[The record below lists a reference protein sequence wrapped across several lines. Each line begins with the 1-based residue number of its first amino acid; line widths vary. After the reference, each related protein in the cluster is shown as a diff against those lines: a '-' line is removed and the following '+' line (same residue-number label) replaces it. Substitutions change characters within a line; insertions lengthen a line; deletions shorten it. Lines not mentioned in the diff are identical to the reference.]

1 MSIHSLSQSYL
12 DFRGGTPMKLTGIF
26 LMITSLI
33 MVLASCSQDDDLK
46 EVRLAEV
53 TRSIFYAPQYVAIS
67 EGFFEDEGLDVE
79 LTTTWGGDTTMTTL
93 LSDGADVA
101 LVGAETSMYV
111 YAQGANDPAINFA
124 QLTKTDG
131 TFLVSREPVDNFTWD
146 DLKGTTFLGQR
157 QGGMPQMVGEHVLRK
172 NGIDPHEDLELI
184 QNIDF
189 GNIPSAFAS
198 GTGDYVQLFEPQ
210 ATLFEEEGIGHIVD
224 SFGTQSGEIPYTV
237 YMAKQSFID
246 EDVDT
251 IENFTRAIY
260 RAQQWIEEEDAAT
273 VAEAIEPFFDDT
285 TLDVIE
291 QVFIRYRDQGSYASA
306 PLLSENGWYLL
317 QEIMDESGELPMDID
332 YDELVNREV
341 AEKITAE

>member
-1 MSIHSLSQSYL
+1 MC
-12 DFRGGTPMKLTGIF
+12 RWKKLF
-26 LMITSLI
+26 LVICFPAILLM
-33 MVLASCSQDDDLK
+33 ACNQEKDLT
-46 EVRLAEV
+46 EVELAEV
-53 TRSIFYAPQYVAIS
+53 TRSIFYAPQYVALS

-79 LTTTWGGDTTMTTL
+79 LTTTWGGDTTMTAL
-93 LSDGADVA
+93 LSDGADIA

-111 YAQGANDPAINFA
+111 YAQEANDPPINFA

-131 TFLVSREPVDNFTWD
+131 TFLVSREPVENFEWE
-146 DLKGTTFLGQR
+146 DLKGTSFLGQR
-157 QGGMPQMVGEHVLRK
+157 QGGMPQMVGEHVLRL
-172 NGIDPHEDLELI
+172 NGIDPHEDLGELI

-246 EDVDT
+246 EDVET

-260 RAQQWIEEEDAAT
+260 RAQQWIEEEDATT

-291 QVFIRYRDQGSYASA
+291 QVFIRYRDQGSYATS
-306 PLLSENGWYLL
+306 PLLSEDGWYLL

-341 AEKITAE
+341 ADKITEE

>member
-1 MSIHSLSQSYL
+1 MCL
-12 DFRGGTPMKLTGIF
+12 G
-26 LMITSLI
+26 
-33 MVLASCSQDDDLK
+33 
-46 EVRLAEV
+46 
-53 TRSIFYAPQYVAIS
+53 
-67 EGFFEDEGLDVE
+67 
-79 LTTTWGGDTTMTTL
+79 
-93 LSDGADVA
+93 
-101 LVGAETSMYV
+101 
-111 YAQGANDPAINFA
+111 

-131 TFLVSREPVDNFTWD
+131 TFLVSREPVDNFAWD

-306 PLLSENGWYLL
+306 PLLSEDGWYLL